1 MGGHAVK
8 DQAAKLRRLMDF
20 DEPVSD
26 VAVQTADRSNA
37 HVIAVTSGKGGVG
50 KTTIAVNLALLLA
63 ETSSVLLVDA
73 DLGLANVD
81 VMLGTKTGRHIGH
94 LLLPGASARD
104 VAVDGPLGIKV
115 ISGGSGVRELADA
128 GGAERAALLEKLRSY
143 FGCFDYVVID
153 TSPGIGAEVVDFL
166 RDADEI
172 LLVTTSEPTS
182 IQDAYAAAKTISQAL
197 PGKEVTPVVTSATM
211 RQAKQAM
218 DALNQVTERFLDT
231 TFAYWYLIESDQM
244 VSRAI
249 NERKPL
255 VRSYPRSP
263 AAICL
268 RRLANDI
275 ARDPAATHTVAH
287 STDATMKVAATQTR

>member
-1 MGGHAVK
+1 MK
-8 DQAAKLRRLMDF
+8 DQAAKLRRLVGM

-26 VAVQTADRSNA
+26 VAVQTAAPSNA
-37 HVIAVTSGKGGVG
+37 RVISVTSGKGGVG

-63 ETSSVLLVDA
+63 ETSSVLLLDA

-81 VMLGTKTGRHIGH
+81 VMLGIKTGRHIGH
-94 LLLPGASARD
+94 LLLPATSAQD
-104 VAVDGPLGIKV
+104 VAADGPLGMKV
-115 ISGGSGVRELADA
+115 ISGGSGLRELADA
-128 GGAERAALLEKLRSY
+128 GSAERAALLEKLRSY

-182 IQDAYAAAKTISQAL
+182 IQDAYAAAKTIMQAL
-197 PGKEVTPVVTSATM
+197 PGKEVTPVVTSATE

-218 DALNQVTERFLDT
+218 EALNQVTERFLDI
-231 TFAYWYLIESDQM
+231 TFVHWHLIESDQI

-255 VRSYPRSP
+255 VRSYPRTP

-268 RRLANDI
+268 RRLANEI
-275 ARDPAATHTVAH
+275 VSRPTAAAL
-287 STDATMKVAATQTR
+287 AAV